1 MQKQPNTRFSPKIHG
16 PCHDSWDFHT
26 SDCRQQLYC
35 ASMKHNSIVAAAFFA
50 VLLFCS
56 GPDVYSEA
64 QTPQT
69 PGAAASPHA
78 QASGMPMPHGTITD
92 EHLGAVSYLVSCAET
107 TQAPFNRGVALLHDF
122 WYEEAQHQFAQI
134 SAADP
139 GCAMAQWG
147 EAMAAF
153 HQIWDRPGAEA
164 SAHARALL
172 QTANTHPPKTARE
185 REYLA
190 ALTAFFQPGQP
201 DFQQR
206 INKYSADMGTLYA
219 HYPDDVD
226 AGAFYA
232 LSLLAAEEPG
242 DTTLSL
248 NRKAMAVLTPLAS
261 KYPDHPGVVHY
272 IIHACDNPTLAPD
285 ALHASDHYGEIAPAG
300 AHAVHMPGHIYAR
313 LGMWPQDIQANLA
326 SVDAAETAEIHHESS
341 VMHEPHAYDF
351 LLYAYLQSAQ
361 DASAKDVL
369 AKMTRLLDRLETMG
383 GMEAHREGMTAY
395 YRVEIPAFYYLE
407 MRDWQAASILEPAAG
422 SPPQVAVTAYW
433 ARGVAAGRMHHAA
446 DARADLAR
454 FDSLLQ
460 ELKGGPHAYLVE
472 GTGIRIA
479 RGEMLAW
486 TAYAEDKQDEA
497 IREMRDTADLQD
509 KVGQGEVDI
518 PAREMLA
525 DMLLDFHQPALALA
539 EYRQSLKLSPN
550 RFNGLYHAGVAAEAA
565 GEKAAAQQYFTMLL
579 KSTNNGAQSV
589 RPEFVHVKEF
599 LASAQVAAK

>member
-1 MQKQPNTRFSPKIHG
+1 
-16 PCHDSWDFHT
+16 
-26 SDCRQQLYC
+26 
-35 ASMKHNSIVAAAFFA
+35 
-50 VLLFCS
+50 
-56 GPDVYSEA
+56 
-64 QTPQT
+64 
-69 PGAAASPHA
+69 
-78 QASGMPMPHGTITD
+78 MPMQHGVIPD
-92 EHLGAVSYLVSCAET
+92 EHLGTVSFPVSCASR

-122 WYEEAQHQFAQI
+122 WYEEAQHQFEQI

-147 EAMAAF
+147 EAMAGF

-164 SAHARALL
+164 SAHAWAIL
-172 QTANTHPPKTARE
+172 QKAQMHPPRTARE

-201 DFQQR
+201 DFQRR
-206 INKYSADMGTLYA
+206 ITQYSEDMGALYA
-219 HYPDDVD
+219 HYPKDVD

-232 LSLLAAEEPG
+232 LSLLAAEDPG
-242 DTTLSL
+242 DTTLAL
-248 NRKAMAVLTPLAS
+248 NRKAMDVLTPLSA

-272 IIHACDNPTLAPD
+272 IIHACDNPTLAPE

-326 SVDAAETAEIHHESS
+326 SVDAAETAESHHESS

-361 DASAKDVL
+361 DAHAKDVL
-369 AKMTRLLDRLETMG
+369 NKMTHLLDRLDAMG
-383 GMEAHREGMTAY
+383 GMAEHREGMTAY
-395 YRVEIPAFYYLE
+395 YRAEIPAFYYLE
-407 MRDWQAASILEPAAG
+407 TRDWQSASTLEPAAG

-433 ARGVAAGRMHHAA
+433 ARTIGAGRLHQAA
-446 DARADLAR
+446 QAHADLAR
-454 FDSLLQ
+454 FDSLLD
-460 ELKGGPHAYLVE
+460 EIKKGSHAYLVD
-472 GTGIRIA
+472 GTGIRIS

-486 TAYAEDKQDEA
+486 TAYAADRKDEA
-497 IREMRDTADLQD
+497 LRQMREAADLQD

-525 DMLLDFHQPALALA
+525 DMLLEFHQPAEALV

-550 RFNGLYHAGVAAEAA
+550 RFNGLYHAGMAAEGAGDKTAA
-565 GEKAAAQQYFTMLL
+565 RQYYAMLL
-579 KSTNNGAQSV
+579 KSTDNGSEST
-589 RPEFVHVKEF
+589 RPEFVHAKEF
-599 LASAQVAAK
+599 VATAQVAAK